1 MGQDQKSFQ
10 KDIVAELANGDFIVP
25 ESEAEADF
33 LQDVSADENLSDEQ
47 KDRVARMGTL
57 FTPTSFDVNFNT
69 TRQKKHPT
77 NLDPQLR
84 QMIQEV

>member
-1 MGQDQKSFQ
+1 MGQDQKPFQ
-10 KDIVAELANGDFIVP
+10 EDIVAELANGDFIVP

-33 LQDVSADENLSDEQ
+33 LQQVSADGGLSDQQ
-47 KDRVARMGTL
+47 KDRVARMSTL
-57 FTPTSFDVNFNT
+57 FTPISFDVNFNN
-69 TRQKKHPT
+69 TRQKQHPQ